1 MGRTQTTI
9 RLADELVD
17 ELDAEASERGIS
29 RSEYVRRILRERHKK
44 DELREIVATLRDRL
58 DSREDRIETLE
69 TQLAR
74 RSQLEEKID
83 TLATQQTA
91 EEPPFFVEWFNW
103 WKNRD

>member
-17 ELDAEASERGIS
+17 ELDAEADERGIS
-29 RSEYVRRILRERHKK
+29 RSEYVRRILHERHEK
-44 DELREIVATLRDRL
+44 DELRDVVATLRDRL

-74 RSQLEEKID
+74 RSQLEDKVD
-83 TLATQQTA
+83 TLATQQST
-91 EEPPFFVEWFNW
+91 ESPFFVKWYQW
-103 WKNRD
+103 WKDRD